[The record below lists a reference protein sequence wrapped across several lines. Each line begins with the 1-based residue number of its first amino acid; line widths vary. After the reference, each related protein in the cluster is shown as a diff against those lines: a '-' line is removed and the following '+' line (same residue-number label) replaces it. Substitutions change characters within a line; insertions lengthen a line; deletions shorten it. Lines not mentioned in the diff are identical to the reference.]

1 MYIQLT
7 TFIFSLVIVSG
18 CVSVQNL
25 PIEAG
30 VASNLAGKQLVVVK
44 RPVPDF
50 GAMTPGR
57 MAAGSLFGA
66 VGGAV
71 AGASMVSAGNTLV
84 QENQIPDP
92 SYEIA
97 EEIGRA
103 LEARYG
109 IKYIGIGTS
118 VIKDDNPGSVTAAY
132 TSTPLALDIRT
143 YNWGFAYLPFNWNR
157 YRVLYH
163 ARLRLIDTGG
173 DKVIAEGGCSRFS
186 GGISEPPN
194 YDELVENSAIRLKDE
209 LKQAAKFCIQ
219 EFGGKYLGL

>member
-1 MYIQLT
+1 MYVQLAT
-7 TFIFSLVIVSG
+7 LIFCLAMFSG
-18 CVSVQNL
+18 CVSVQSL
-25 PIEAG
+25 PIEQG
-30 VASNLAGKQLVVVK
+30 VASNLFGKHLVVVK

-71 AGASMVSAGNTLV
+71 AGASMISAGNTVV

-103 LEARYG
+103 MEAKYG
-109 IKYIGIGTS
+109 VKYIGVGTS
-118 VIKDDNPGSVTAAY
+118 VIKDDNTASVTAAY
-132 TSTPLALDIRT
+132 GSTTLALDIRT
-143 YNWGFAYLPFNWNR
+143 YNWGFAYLPFNWDR

-163 ARLRLIDTGG
+163 ARLRLIDTAA
-173 DKVIAEGGCSRFS
+173 DKVLAEGGCSRS
-186 GGISEPPN
+186 SEQTSDTPN
-194 YDELVENSAIRLKDE
+194 YDELVENGAIRLKNE
-209 LKQAAKFCIQ
+209 LKQAAKFCVQ
-219 EFGGKYLGL
+219 EFGGKFLGL

>member
-1 MYIQLT
+1 MHVQLMMLLL
-7 TFIFSLVIVSG
+7 SLVMVSG
-18 CVSVQNL
+18 CVSLQNL
-25 PIEAG
+25 PIDQG
-30 VASNLAGKQLVVVK
+30 VANNLFGKQLVVVK
-44 RPVPDF
+44 REIPDF

-66 VGGAV
+66 IGGAV

-84 QENQIPDP
+84 QDNQIPDP

-103 LEARYG
+103 MEAKYG
-109 IKYIGIGTS
+109 LKYIGIGTII
-118 VIKDDNPGSVTAAY
+118 VKDDNSASVAAAY
-132 TSTPLALDIRT
+132 RPTILALDIRT

-163 ARLRLIDTGG
+163 ARLRLIDTAG

-186 GGISEPPN
+186 AETSDPPN
-194 YDELVENSAIRLKDE
+194 YDELVENGAIRLKSE
-209 LKQAAKFCIQ
+209 LKQAAKFCVH
-219 EFGGKYLGL
+219 EFGVKYLGL